1 MKYVTVD
8 ELPSLRSPVLVTAFA
23 GWNDAAQA
31 ATMAARYM
39 TRAWSAP
46 KFASVDAEEFFDF
59 TSSRPTVR
67 IGTGA
72 VRELEWPANEFYYH
86 QATSLERDV
95 LILVGIEPNLR
106 WRTFASEVLELAGQ
120 CGVSLVVTLG
130 ALLADALHSRPVPL
144 AGYATDPAL
153 AEKLA
158 ELSIMSTRYEGPTGI
173 VGVMHDAC
181 RRQSLPAVSL
191 WASVPHYLGA
201 TANPKAA
208 TTLLST
214 VNSLFGFQLPLGD
227 IEEASREFEEQ
238 VAEAVAGSPEIA
250 AYVRELERRIDEAVE
265 QEAEPTRGGPELPP
279 SDVVLRDLE
288 EFLRLRRKP
297 DGEQ

>member
-181 RRQSLPAVSL
+181 RRRSLPAVSL